1 MKNTRLNKKFAAVIM
16 TVAAVLTPVVALA
29 APGPAGRPTL
39 TYGPNFAGANHVQ
52 FNSIVNSPT
61 HGDERAFFTGRDASL
76 PTGSPYS
83 DPINNMQAGK
93 EYKLQIYIHNNAN
106 QSLNAS
112 GKGVAEGTRVKVELP
127 ATTNANS
134 AVATI
139 STTTKTATPMAVTDT
154 LDFKSL
160 EKLNLSYVKGSA
172 YIKTNALNRVPLS
185 DNIVNGG
192 VQVGSNALDGKW
204 LGCFAHDG
212 FVYLNVKVNKPET
225 PVTPPVTPPTPEQ
238 PTPTLPETG
247 AEGAAAAALGLTAMG
262 TGVQAYVR
270 SKRGLKKA
278 QRKIN
283 R

>member
-1 MKNTRLNKKFAAVIM
+1 MKNTRLKKLAAVIM
-16 TVAAVLTPVVALA
+16 TVAAVVTPVVALA

-39 TYGPNFAGANHVQ
+39 TYGPGFTGADHVQ

-76 PTGSPYS
+76 PTGSAYS
-83 DPINNMQAGK
+83 DPITGMQAGK

-106 QSLNAS
+106 QNLNAS
-112 GKGVAEGTRVKVELP
+112 GKGIAEGVKVGVVLP
-127 ATTNANS
+127 GETNSNP

-154 LDFKSL
+154 LDFKSTS
-160 EKLNLSYVKGSA
+160 KLKLSYVPGSA
-172 YIKTNALNRVPLS
+172 YIKTNALNRVPL
-185 DNIVNGG
+185 DGDKLLNGG
-192 VQVGSNALDGKW
+192 VTVGSDALDGKW
-204 LGCFAHDG
+204 LGCFGHDG
-212 FVYLNVKVNKPET
+212 YVYLNVKVTEPET
-225 PVTPPVTPPTPEQ
+225 PVVPPVTPPVTPPATV
-238 PTPTLPETG
+238 LPETG

-262 TGVQAYVR
+262 AGTQAYLR